1 MNSLK
6 LFTLVKLEDGTEARV
21 PFPNNVEQ
29 AEINSYEYSAA
40 RMGGAPSISA
50 KILHRFCLDDYWNE
64 KQFVEFKGEKF
75 FVRETPSSSKDNEDS
90 RYEHD
95 VTFLHERYVLEN
107 VYMIDAVQKDDL
119 DTMPVADKYVSNST
133 KFVFWGDIN
142 ELVGRFNACLLY
154 AGLGGKND
162 GSGYYVVVDEGVS
175 SEELLV
181 SFEDKFFSEALQE
194 IYNVFKLPY
203 YWEGKTCHVGVSP
216 KPVGV
221 VFEYGVQDALL
232 SIEKQNSNQGYCNR
246 ATGVGS
252 ADNIPYYYPNDASSA
267 TTKPHA
273 VSLKDGTTGNK
284 GITDDALIEVIDED
298 KFSKLAQCIQEEKPW
313 DNYGI
318 IYSGN
323 ESSCLFGVYGAKICV
338 ANMSEILNSH
348 KNDWGIG
355 FLDRFYRHE
364 EIPPIELTYEDLS
377 FKKHYVSATCTD
389 YDKQCQNWWNFV
401 DSINKEF
408 SCVAESR
415 DFISYYLMG
424 SPKYLDIIY
433 KCSLSRRG
441 DYARLCIPIGCW
453 LGHDTDNKPIPIK
466 IKNLKVRLSDDKGN
480 VISELKTSPV
490 VNVNP
495 EIDPVTGAN
504 LITLD
509 VEGLEQVDEYFNLRV
524 TGQLEKYKAYIADPS
539 TFPQDFRDD
548 DAIYFY
554 EKYNTPNEPRWRWWE
569 GKEYPWQD
577 IWFIRTRDIKQNAC
591 QIEIKPFASS
601 PIPSRW
607 HEIGKLSI
615 GEQRGLDFYGLSSP
629 QTPQDGDR
637 IVRLYMQELSRM
649 PVQQRLM
656 PTIYRETDG
665 ELSFYNANNNP
676 EQSVVFSPYAEFYK
690 DEEGKYRQFEHE
702 YVEGNPKETKFTF
715 DDIKPTIKGII
726 NEDGKEIGQFL
737 EVAFDAND
745 HDFLKG
751 ESLGG
756 DADQFESEMSS
767 DSEYEHPYFFAKLP
781 RTKVSDKKGYSFNL
795 FNSAS
800 PDEMII
806 SVTSGVCGGCR
817 FKIMVNEETK
827 KNPVVIDEEGNPK
840 RDKFGRVVVIGTS
853 TAGAEDKYQDIQQNT
868 ADREVWVCLLK
879 ETDTYGILMP
889 NATQNLRPKAHDTFV
904 LLNIY
909 LPTVYVRDAEDRLSK
924 AIIKAMHEA
933 NSEKFNFSIKF
944 SRIYFAENPMLLS
957 SISENA
963 QIRVKYNGR
972 IVNLYVSSYSYKV
985 DANEVLP
992 EISVELSDS
1001 LATNGMFSQNKESD
1015 ITASI
1020 GRVSGNSGTY
1030 LISTGDNTP
1039 ATDDN
1044 AYSALR
1050 ANEEFVSKLND
1061 DVIRGFIEMMA
1072 GLKVNGRLTA
1082 DEQYARSKM
1091 VIGQFLRGV
1100 VGSSQGVYIGAD
1112 GSIYARSLYLD
1123 DTLFVPSIQ
1132 FNRAM
1137 VLLGIFIV
1145 APAAGEIEKVE
1156 KDQAVDADGNLLY
1169 YKLSDDGYK
1178 LYYDEDGNEVTT
1190 PYLERPVTT
1199 TINTGEPLYGLTGWA
1214 ELKLENGEY
1223 GSIAVGDMLLGF
1235 WHNTGVNAE
1244 DDADG
1249 TFNEELGHIVRD
1261 GNYAL
1266 RGFSSV
1272 YFLVDA
1278 IDDFEKNGKRFH
1290 YTLRSGSDNSWKQRF
1305 HPEVGMSFYG
1315 FGNMTDEKRQSLH
1328 IITREY
1334 SVRLINKNWWTFDC
1348 DNIIEVSGKLDGFSM
1363 RATNSEGQDYI
1374 KWFSGYGRVGG
1385 NEYIF
1390 GKIDMFERQ
1399 AYRMFFDQSKGG
1411 MLAPNESEE
1420 VSVTIV
1426 NGYGT
1431 DVTGRF
1437 INLTVT
1443 RNSGDEASDEA
1454 WNAEFINRHR
1464 DPDTGISIVPNPFT
1478 ISFSD
1483 LGIDGIHRLMTVFQ
1497 VVATDEDI
1505 NISASQQLDYF
1516 S

>member
-1 MNSLK
+1 MNTLK

-50 KILHRFCLDDYWNE
+50 KILHRFCLDDFWNE
-64 KQFVEFKGEKF
+64 KQFVEFNGEKF

-107 VYMIDAVQKDDL
+107 VYMIDAVKKDDI

-252 ADNIPYYYPNDASSA
+252 ADNIPYYYPNDASSS

-273 VSLKDGTTGNK
+273 VSSKDGTTGNK
-284 GITDDALIEVIDED
+284 GITDDKLIEVIDED
-298 KFSKLAQCIQEEKPW
+298 KFSKLAQCLQSEMPW

-318 IYSGN
+318 IYSGHDNSCEFSVDKVKVKVMNYNTAYEQYKN
-323 ESSCLFGVYGAKICV
+323 EYGA
-338 ANMSEILNSH
+338 
-348 KNDWGIG
+348 D
-355 FLDRFYRHE
+355 FLRHVYLHE
-364 EIPPIELTYEDLS
+364 DIPEDCWKYEDVS
-377 FKKHYVSATCTD
+377 MEKHYVSATCND
-389 YDKQCQNWWNFV
+389 YDAQAKHWWDYLSSLCKIPNIRI
-401 DSINKEF
+401 S
-408 SCVAESR
+408 SCCT
-415 DFISYYLMG
+415 FISYYFMG
-424 SPKYLDIIY
+424 TPQTLDMLY
-433 KCSLSRRG
+433 HCHVTKRG
-441 DYARLCIPIGCW
+441 NHARLCFPIGYW
-453 LGHDTDNKPIPIK
+453 SDNIAQRIRNFK
-466 IKNLKVRLSDDKGN
+466 IEMSDENGRHVAD
-480 VISELKTSPV
+480 IKTSSV
-490 VNVNP
+490 VNVYP
-495 EIDPVTGAN
+495 EIDPETGAN
-504 LITLD
+504 LVTID
-509 VEGLEQVDEYFNLRV
+509 VQGLEQASGDFWLHVSC
-524 TGQLEKYKAYIADPS
+524 QIEKYKAYIEKPES
-539 TFPQDFRDD
+539 FPQEYSDPYAD
-548 DAIYFY
+548 YFY
-554 EKYNTPNEPRWRWWE
+554 EKYYTPENPEWGSIDGNNYTSKAAWE
-569 GKEYPWQD
+569 L
-577 IWFIRTRDIKQNAC
+577 RTSKLKPHAC
-591 QIEIKPFASS
+591 QLQVSAIRVSE
-601 PIPSRW
+601 IPSRW
-607 HEIGKLSI
+607 HDINKLVL
-615 GEQRGLDFYGLSSP
+615 GEQRGLDYYGLKSS

-637 IVRLYMQELSRM
+637 IVRLYKSEFSRM

-656 PTIYRETDG
+656 PTIYRGSKG
-665 ELSFYNANNNP
+665 EFSFYNANNNP
-676 EQSVVFSPYAEFYK
+676 EQSIVFNPYAEFYK
-690 DEEGKYRQFEHE
+690 DEEGKYRKFEHE
-702 YVEGNPKETKFTF
+702 YVEGNPRETKFTF
-715 DDIKPTIKGII
+715 EDIKPTIKGII
-726 NEDGKEIGQFL
+726 NEDGIEIGQFL
-737 EVAFDAND
+737 AVAFDDND

-781 RTKVSDKKGYSFNL
+781 RTKVSDKEGYSFNL

-800 PDEMII
+800 PDEMTI

-840 RDKFGRVVVIGTS
+840 KDKFGRIVVIGTS
-853 TAGAEDKYQDIQQNT
+853 TAGAEDNYQDIQQNT
-868 ADREVWVCLLK
+868 AENEVWVCLLK

-889 NATQNLRPKAHDTFV
+889 NANQQLRPKAHDTFV

-909 LPTVYVRDAEDRLSK
+909 LPKVYVRDAEDRLSK

-1001 LATNGMFSQNKESD
+1001 LATNGMYSQNKESD

-1020 GRVSGNSGTY
+1020 GRVSANSGTY

-1039 ATDDN
+1039 ATDNN

-1082 DEQYARSKM
+1082 DEQYAKSKM
-1091 VIGQFLRGV
+1091 VIGQFLRGI
-1100 VGSSQGVYIGAD
+1100 VGSSQGVHIGAD

-1156 KDQAVDADGNLLY
+1156 KDQAADDDGNLLY

-1190 PYLERPVTT
+1190 PFLERPVTT

-1214 ELKLENGEY
+1214 ELKLEQGEF

-1244 DDADG
+1244 EDVDG
-1249 TFNEELGHIVRD
+1249 TFDEGLGFIVRD

-1272 YFLVDA
+1272 YFIVDA

-1290 YTLRSGSDNSWKQRF
+1290 YTIRSGSDNSWKQRF

-1420 VSVTIV
+1420 VSVSVV

-1443 RNSGDEASDEA
+1443 RNSGDEASDA
-1454 WNAEFINRHR
+1454 VWNAEH
-1464 DPDTGISIVPNPFT
+1464 TQVSNPFE
-1478 ISFSD
+1478 IGFND
-1483 LGIDGIHRLMTVFQ
+1483 LGIDGIHKTLATFYVT
-1497 VVATDEDI
+1497 ATDEANDDE
-1505 NISASQQLDYF
+1505 AHAAFDYF